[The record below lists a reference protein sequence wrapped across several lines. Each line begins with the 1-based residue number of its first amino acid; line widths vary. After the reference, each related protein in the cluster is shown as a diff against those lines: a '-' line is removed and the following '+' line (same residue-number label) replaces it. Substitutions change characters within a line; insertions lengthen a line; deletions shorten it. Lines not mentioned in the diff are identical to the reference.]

1 MSGSGCVA
9 SRPCMEVRNERC
21 RRAITDGEVVLA
33 SRLLGRPY
41 AVSGLIVVGNQIG
54 RTIGFPT
61 ANLAPAPGLLAP
73 SCGVY
78 ATRVT
83 LPGGE
88 VWAAATNIGVRP
100 TVETDGE
107 VRIEAHLIGFDG
119 DLYGQEIEVAFVARI
134 RPERRFASL
143 DDLKSQL
150 RADVEQVG
158 TITSEVR

>member
-1 MSGSGCVA
+1 MSGGGVV
-9 SRPCMEVRNERC
+9 SRPVVEVRNERC
-21 RRAITDGEVVLA
+21 RRAIIEGEVVLA
-33 SRLLGRPY
+33 RRLLGRPY
-41 AVSGLIVVGNQIG
+41 AVSGLVVVGNQIG

-61 ANLAPAPGLLAP
+61 ANLASAPGMLAP
-73 SCGVY
+73 PTGVY

-83 LPGGE
+83 LPDGD

-119 DLYGQEIEVAFVARI
+119 DLYGHEIEVAFVARI

-150 RADVEQVG
+150 GADIQQVS
-158 TITSEVR
+158 TLTSEVR